1 MNANLTA
8 KYLLWILYTIHWYQ
22 NWKALQ
28 LGVVEP
34 SWWWWGEGAGRVVSG
49 GRQSCSHAMA
59 CNTSTPPQSGHSSC
73 LPTILNIIL
82 KKPHNHN
89 LTTSVLSNGYLSSGS
104 GSDSAANSSTEWLVL
119 GIFSCS
125 SDLAEGLAICPHL
138 SLNFN
143 VQTVS
148 GCCPGPGRWR
158 RWRCVTGGERRHA
171 WLPSPPPAPLETGA
185 LQVSQY
191 SREPIQRRCLI
202 APV

>member
-1 MNANLTA
+1 MNIVHNTLISELKSTA
-8 KYLLWILYTIHWYQ
+8 AWCGW
-22 NWKALQ
+22 AQ
-28 LGVVEP
+28 LVVVRGGCRP
-34 SWWWWGEGAGRVVSG
+34 SGERWPAEL
-49 GRQSCSHAMA
+49 QSCHGMQYLHT
-59 CNTSTPPQSGHSSC
+59 TSNTPPQSGHSSC

-104 GSDSAANSSTEWLVL
+104 GTDSAANSSTEWLVL

-202 APV
+202 APA

>member
-1 MNANLTA
+1 MPI
-8 KYLLWILYTIHWYQ
+8 WR
-22 NWKALQ
+22 
-28 LGVVEP
+28 P
-34 SWWWWGEGAGRVVSG
+34 SIYCEYCTQYIDIRIEKHCSLVWLSPAGGGEGRVPAEWWAVAGRAAVMPW
-49 GRQSCSHAMA
+49 HAIPPHHHSQDTA
-59 CNTSTPPQSGHSSC
+59 AVCQPFSTSFWRSLTITTLQPPCYQMD
-73 LPTILNIIL
+73 N
-82 KKPHNHN
+82 
-89 LTTSVLSNGYLSSGS
+89 LSSGS

-202 APV
+202 APA